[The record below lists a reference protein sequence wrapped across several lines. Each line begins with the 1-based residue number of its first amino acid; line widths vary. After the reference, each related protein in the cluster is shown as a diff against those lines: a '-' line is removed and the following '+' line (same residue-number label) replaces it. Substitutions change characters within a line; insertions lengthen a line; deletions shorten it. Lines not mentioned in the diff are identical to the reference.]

1 MKGRLFLLLCSVS
14 VTAAIAAPARAGTYL
29 DTVALLLDESKR
41 SGDFVQTHFPD
52 KQLAVIAHQL
62 AEARVKTGRAVMVP
76 RDVEKAHPHL
86 LLSLEAMERAMAAA
100 EDQEGE
106 RFLKLIAQ
114 AREEESNYRALL
126 GQQRL
131 TVPDLEK
138 CRRE

>member
-1 MKGRLFLLLCSVS
+1 
-14 VTAAIAAPARAGTYL
+14 
-29 DTVALLLDESKR
+29 
-41 SGDFVQTHFPD
+41 
-52 KQLAVIAHQL
+52 
-62 AEARVKTGRAVMVP
+62 VKTGRAVMVP

-131 TVPDLEK
+131 TVPVLEK

>member
-14 VTAAIAAPARAGTYL
+14 VTTAIAAPARAGTYL

-131 TVPDLEK
+131 TVPVLEK